1 MAVLPPVT
9 RVHPYQPVEPK
20 RCAARSARML
30 NYISYA
36 VAAVTALFVATVS
49 LAEEETCDRERWY
62 CADTL
67 NPGLTTLSATVDR
80 DTPRATIESFLN
92 AARHQNW
99 SDAAHLLDLS
109 DVPEGDQARIGA
121 RLAERLETVISRKA
135 VISWGA
141 LPDRPDGMDATAAAD
156 APLAGQPRKSL
167 LLWTVDLK
175 RYPASIRL
183 NRIRPDG
190 GDPVWVFSRQT
201 VQNTDALFALY
212 GPTWFEAQLPEALK
226 ASTRFGLMW
235 WEILGLPIVI
245 LLAFLCSRFVWTGL
259 TAAKRRAKRAI
270 TREILRSARGPAA
283 IGSATGI
290 ALAIGSNLFVF
301 SGQISTVVTP
311 AAWLGLMASG
321 LWFAVNCIDVILDRL
336 TEFDETDLTKYQAHH
351 MRTVATRVAAA
362 RRALVVAVVL
372 IGGGVFL
379 SQTNVFQN
387 LGLTLLGTAGALT
400 LVLGFAARQVLG
412 NIMASMQIALNQSA
426 RIGDRIVYKD
436 YLCRVERINF
446 TYVQL
451 RDWDGT
457 RLVVPVDE
465 FISTPFE
472 NWTMQE
478 PEMLRIIKLKCAH
491 QADVDQLRTIFDRV
505 VASLDPE
512 ELGDLDDAKVR
523 VAGQDALGKDVWFA
537 LPCADPNTSWDMACK
552 AREKLIAEATDLEKS
567 QNIDI
572 FPEARLSEAA

>member
-1 MAVLPPVT
+1 
-9 RVHPYQPVEPK
+9 
-20 RCAARSARML
+20 
-30 NYISYA
+30 
-36 VAAVTALFVATVS
+36 
-49 LAEEETCDRERWY
+49 
-62 CADTL
+62 
-67 NPGLTTLSATVDR
+67 
-80 DTPRATIESFLN
+80 
-92 AARHQNW
+92 
-99 SDAAHLLDLS
+99 
-109 DVPEGDQARIGA
+109 
-121 RLAERLETVISRKA
+121 
-135 VISWGA
+135 
-141 LPDRPDGMDATAAAD
+141 
-156 APLAGQPRKSL
+156 
-167 LLWTVDLK
+167 
-175 RYPASIRL
+175 
-183 NRIRPDG
+183 
-190 GDPVWVFSRQT
+190 
-201 VQNTDALFALY
+201 
-212 GPTWFEAQLPEALK
+212 
-226 ASTRFGLMW
+226 
-235 WEILGLPIVI
+235 
-245 LLAFLCSRFVWTGL
+245 
-259 TAAKRRAKRAI
+259 
-270 TREILRSARGPAA
+270 
-283 IGSATGI
+283 
-290 ALAIGSNLFVF
+290 
-301 SGQISTVVTP
+301 
-311 AAWLGLMASG
+311 
-321 LWFAVNCIDVILDRL
+321 
-336 TEFDETDLTKYQAHH
+336 

-436 YLCRVERINF
+436 YLCHVERINF